1 MFQNG
6 LMTDRQCRP
15 DQTPSS
21 LASDF
26 VSSVCSGLPVCQNT
40 CLSTVLIFCYRF
52 TKVPEV
58 LYKLPKLEIV
68 FVNDN
73 KIDSIDAEGL
83 KQLPALATLDLQNN
97 SISQIPPELGLCTQ
111 LK

>member
-1 MFQNG
+1 M
-6 LMTDRQCRP
+6 
-15 DQTPSS
+15 
-21 LASDF
+21 
-26 VSSVCSGLPVCQNT
+26 
-40 CLSTVLIFCYRF
+40 
-52 TKVPEV
+52 PEV